1 MKLRKAKVFRD
12 PVHDTISWKNEGEL
26 GRLVCTLIDTPE
38 FQRLRHIRQLGMANL
53 VFHGAEHSRFTH
65 SIGVAHLARRMVDQ
79 LEDQYSGDVR
89 AVTILL
95 GLLHDIG
102 HGPFSHVIERVFD
115 FQHEDYSRAIILSED
130 TEIHQILRAWD
141 SGAPGRIAARLKP
154 GADSPQGTS
163 IIASQLDADRFD
175 YLLSDSLMTG
185 VKVGRFDLER
195 ILLMLGE
202 DDEGLW
208 VDHRAWEAVEG
219 YLLSRYHM
227 YRLLYFHRTVR
238 AAESMLQLAFER
250 AKWLVE
256 RGYDELLPEG
266 PLGRLMLGEDV
277 PAEEYVR
284 SGEFDAWLAFRRWS
298 ESDDEVLPLLARG
311 LLERRLFQWVEVP
324 AATEEELEEDRQK
337 YQRVRSELSANER
350 CLLTVDE
357 AGHDP
362 YQPYSPDERTS
373 PIRVRDAR
381 GRIRFIDELSPVTRT
396 LGEAGYRFRR
406 WYYHPVIADK
416 ISRILE
422 K

>member
-26 GRLVCTLIDTPE
+26 GQLVCTLIDTPE

-79 LEDQYSGDVR
+79 LGRRYSEELR
-89 AVTILL
+89 SLTILL

-115 FQHEDYSRAIILSED
+115 FRHEDYSRAIILSEN
-130 TEIHQILRAWD
+130 TAIHRILRSWD
-141 SGAPGRIAARLKP
+141 REAPEKLASRLAP
-154 GADSPQGTS
+154 GADSLRGTS
-163 IIASQLDADRFD
+163 VIASQLDADRFD
-175 YLLSDSLMTG
+175 YLLRDSLMTG

-256 RGYDELLPEG
+256 RGRDELLPAG

-277 PAEEYVR
+277 PAADYVR

-311 LLERRLFQWVEVP
+311 LLERRLFRWVEVS
-324 AATEEELEEDRQK
+324 AQTEDELEQDRER
-337 YQRVRSELSANER
+337 YRRVRAELSANER
-350 CLLTVDE
+350 YLLTVDE

-373 PIRVRDAR
+373 PIRVRDAD
-381 GRIRFIDELSPVTRT
+381 GRVRFIDELSPITRT

-416 ISRILE
+416 VSRLLDR
-422 K
+422 